1 MCAAPLVKIT
11 LQQVSKRYRRD
22 WIIRDLTDTFEP
34 GTVTG
39 VAGPNGS
46 GKSTLLRMLSGQL
59 TPSRGR
65 LTYHDTAADEPV
77 SIDTIYRQVA
87 YAAPYIDPLEE
98 LTLAEAIDF
107 HYSFQQLL
115 PGFERSDLPAT
126 WQLEHTGD
134 KYIHQFSS
142 GMQRRL
148 QLGLALCSTAPILL
162 LDEPTITL
170 DRAGIDWFSALLSR
184 CTAGRTVV
192 IASNVEEDLAHC
204 GRLLD
209 LGEAR
214 R

>member
-77 SIDTIYRQVA
+77 SIDTIYHQV
-87 YAAPYIDPLEE
+87 
-98 LTLAEAIDF
+98 
-107 HYSFQQLL
+107 QLR
-115 PGFERSDLPAT
+115 PPPTS
-126 WQLEHTGD
+126 
-134 KYIHQFSS
+134 IH
-142 GMQRRL
+142 
-148 QLGLALCSTAPILL
+148 
-162 LDEPTITL
+162 
-170 DRAGIDWFSALLSR
+170 WK
-184 CTAGRTVV
+184 
-192 IASNVEEDLAHC
+192 N
-204 GRLLD
+204 
-209 LGEAR
+209 
-214 R
+214 